1 MKLRIFVEPQQ
12 GGTYDDILAAAQA
25 TERLGFD
32 GFFRSDHFL
41 SMGANVSGLPG
52 PTDAWITLAGLAR
65 DTSTIRLGTLVSSA
79 TFRPPA
85 LLAVQVAQV
94 DAMSGG
100 RIEFGFG
107 TGWYE
112 AEHAALGIPFP
123 ERRFDLF
130 EEQLEIITGLWN
142 TPEGETFSHSGKE
155 YTLVDNRA
163 LPKPEQRPLPVII
176 GGKGKT
182 RTPALAARYATEFN
196 IPFASSLDE
205 VAGLLSS
212 VRAACETIGRD
223 PGTLR
228 KTLAVVAAL
237 GATDAEFVRRAERIG
252 RDPENLRGAA
262 GLGGTPD
269 RARERLAE
277 LEAQGIDTVYLQL
290 WDLRDL
296 DLIELLAGELL

>member
-12 GGTYDDILAAAQA
+12 GASYDDILASAQA

-41 SMGANVSGLPG
+41 KMGDVSGQPG

-65 DTSTIRLGTLVSSA
+65 DTSRVRLGTLVSSA
-79 TFRPPA
+79 TFRAPA

-107 TGWYE
+107 TGWYD

-142 TPEGETFSHSGKE
+142 TPEGETFSHTGKE
-155 YTLVDNRA
+155 YTLVDNPA
-163 LPKPEQRPLPVII
+163 TPKPVQRPMPVII

-182 RTPALAARYATEFN
+182 RTPALAARHATEFN
-196 IPFASSLDE
+196 IPFASTLDE

-212 VRAACETIGRD
+212 ADAACETIGRD
-223 PGTLR
+223 PATLR
-228 KTLAVVAAL
+228 KSLAIVAAL
-237 GATDAEFVRRAERIG
+237 GATEADFVRRAERIG
-252 RDPENLRGAA
+252 RDPDALRHGAT
-262 GLGGTPD
+262 LGGTPD
-269 RARERLAE
+269 VARERLAE

-290 WDLRDL
+290 WDVRDL
-296 DLIELLAGELL
+296 DVIELLASELL

>member
-12 GGTYDDILAAAQA
+12 GASYDDLLAAAQA

-41 SMGANVSGLPG
+41 KMGDVAGQPG

-65 DTSTIRLGTLVSSA
+65 DTSRVRLGTLVTSA
-79 TFRPPA
+79 TFRAPA

-142 TPEGETFSHSGKE
+142 TPEGETYSHSGDQ
-155 YTLVDNRA
+155 YTLVDNPA
-163 LPKPEQRPLPVII
+163 TPKPEQRPLPVII

-205 VAGLLSS
+205 VPSLFSATD
-212 VRAACETIGRD
+212 AACEAIGRDPATLRKSIAVVAAIGATEADFVRRAETIGRD
-223 PGTLR
+223 P
-228 KTLAVVAAL
+228 K
-237 GATDAEFVRRAERIG
+237 EVRRVA
-252 RDPENLRGAA
+252 LA
-262 GLGGTPD
+262 GTPD
-269 RARERLAE
+269 EARERLAA
-277 LEAQGIDTVYLQL
+277 LESLGAETVYLQL

-296 DLIELLAGELL
+296 ELIELLASEVL

>member
-12 GGTYDDILAAAQA
+12 GASYDDILAAATA

-41 SMGANVSGLPG
+41 KMGDVSGQPG
-52 PTDAWITLAGLAR
+52 PTDAWVTLAGLAR
-65 DTSTIRLGTLVSSA
+65 DTSRVRLGTLVSSA

-112 AEHAALGIPFP
+112 QEHAAFGIPFP
-123 ERRFDLF
+123 GRRFDLF

-142 TPEGETFSHSGKE
+142 TPEGETYSHSGE
-155 YTLVDNRA
+155 TYTLVDNPA
-163 LPKPEQRPLPVII
+163 TPKPVQRPLPVII

-182 RTPALAARYATEFN
+182 RTPALAARVCDGVQH
-196 IPFASSLDE
+196 P
-205 VAGLLSS
+205 
-212 VRAACETIGRD
+212 VRVVPRRGARRCSRRRTPRARRSGA
-223 PGTLR
+223 TLR
-228 KTLAVVAAL
+228 PSASRSRWSPPSARPRRTSC
-237 GATDAEFVRRAERIG
+237 DARRRIG
-252 RDPENLRGAA
+252 RDPNELRRASLA
-262 GLGGTPD
+262 GTPD
-269 RARERLAE
+269 EARERLAA
-277 LEAQGIDTVYLQL
+277 LESLGVETVYLQL

-296 DLIELLAGELL
+296 ELIELLASEVL

>member
-12 GGTYDDILAAAQA
+12 GASYDDLLALATT

-41 SMGANVSGLPG
+41 RMGTRVSGLPG

-65 DTSTIRLGTLVSSA
+65 DTSRLRLGTLVSSA
-79 TFRPPA
+79 TFRAPA

-107 TGWYE
+107 TGWFE
-112 AEHAALGIPFP
+112 EEHAAFGLPFP

-142 TPEGETFSHSGKE
+142 TPEGETFSHTGRE
-155 YTLVDNRA
+155 YALVDNPA
-163 LPKPEQRPLPVII
+163 TPKPAQRPMPVII
-176 GGKGKT
+176 GGKGKR

-196 IPFASSLDE
+196 LPFPGLDE
-205 VAGLLSS
+205 VPALLAAT
-212 VRAACETIGRD
+212 RAACEAIGRD
-223 PGTLR
+223 PATLHESVALV
-228 KTLAVVAAL
+228 TLI
-237 GATDAEFVRRAERIG
+237 GRTESEFVLEAERVG
-252 RDPENLRGAA
+252 RDPEELRRTSLA
-262 GLGGTPD
+262 GTPD
-269 RARERLAE
+269 QVRERIAT
-277 LEAQGIDTVYLQL
+277 LEAQGIGTVYLQL
-290 WDLRDL
+290 QDLSDVGQ
-296 DLIELLAGELL
+296 IELLASELL

>member
-12 GGTYDDILAAAQA
+12 GASYDDILAAATA

-41 SMGANVSGLPG
+41 RMGAVSGTPG
-52 PTDAWITLAGLAR
+52 PTDAWVTLAGLAR

-85 LLAVQVAQV
+85 LLAIQVAQV

-142 TPEGETFSHSGKE
+142 TPEGETFSHSGKG
-155 YTLVDNRA
+155 YTLVDNPA
-163 LPKPEQRPLPVII
+163 LPKPAQRPLPVII

-182 RTPALAARYATEFN
+182 RTPALAARYASEFN
-196 IPFASSLDE
+196 IPFASSFEE
-205 VAGLLSS
+205 VPRLLSS
-212 VRAACETIGRD
+212 VRAACDAIGRD
-223 PGTLR
+223 PNTLR
-228 KTLAVVAAL
+228 ESLAVVAVL

-252 RDPENLRGAA
+252 RDPEELRRTA
-262 GLGGTPD
+262 LGGTPD
-269 RARERLAE
+269 AARERLAA
-277 LEAQGIDTVYLQL
+277 LEAEGVDTVYLQL
-290 WDLRDL
+290 WDVRDL
-296 DLIELLAGELL
+296 DLVELLAGELL

>member
-12 GGTYDDILAAAQA
+12 GATYDDILAAAAA
-25 TERLGFD
+25 TEGLGFD

-41 SMGANVSGLPG
+41 RMGDISGQPG
-52 PTDAWITLAGLAR
+52 PTDAWVTLAGLAR
-65 DTSTIRLGTLVSSA
+65 DTSRLRLGTLVSSA

-142 TPEGETFSHSGKE
+142 TPEGQTFSHSGNE
-155 YTLVDNRA
+155 YTLVDNPA
-163 LPKPEQRPLPVII
+163 LPKPVQRPLPVII

-212 VRAACETIGRD
+212 VRGACEAIGRD

-228 KTLAVVAAL
+228 KTRAVVAAL
-237 GATDAEFVRRAERIG
+237 GATEADFLRRAERIG

-277 LEAQGIDTVYLQL
+277 LEARGIDTVYLQL

-296 DLIELLAGELL
+296 DLIELLASELL

>member
-12 GGTYDDILAAAQA
+12 GASYDDILAAATA

-41 SMGANVSGLPG
+41 KMGDVSGQPG
-52 PTDAWITLAGLAR
+52 PTDAWVTLAGLAR
-65 DTSTIRLGTLVSSA
+65 DTSRVRLGTLVTSA

-112 AEHAALGIPFP
+112 EEHAAFGIPFP
-123 ERRFDLF
+123 ARRFDLF

-142 TPEGETFSHSGKE
+142 TPEGETYSHSGE
-155 YTLVDNRA
+155 TYTLVDNPA
-163 LPKPEQRPLPVII
+163 TPKPVQHPLPVII

-182 RTPALAARYATEFN
+182 RTPALAARHATEFN

-205 VAGLLSS
+205 VPALFSATD
-212 VRAACETIGRD
+212 AACEAIGRDPATLRKSIAVVAAVGATDADFIRRAETIGRD
-223 PGTLR
+223 PNELR
-228 KTLAVVAAL
+228 RAAL
-237 GATDAEFVRRAERIG
+237 A
-252 RDPENLRGAA
+252 
-262 GLGGTPD
+262 GTPD
-269 RARERLAE
+269 EARERLAE
-277 LEAQGIDTVYLQL
+277 LESLGAETVYLQL

-296 DLIELLAGELL
+296 ELIELLASAVL